1 VIGRHQLPVSSPIPV
16 RGLARG
22 TVAALRGGRSPL
34 ASLTT
39 ALRARFGAEGVVLT
53 DSGTSALVLALRLAV
68 GRGGTVAYPA
78 YGCVDLAAAAEYAGV
93 RVRLYDLDPATLSP
107 DLDSVKAV
115 LARGVGAVVVT
126 HLYGF
131 PADVPSVAAL
141 AARAG
146 TVVIEDAAQGAA
158 GTLTGKTLGSFGPL
172 SVLSFG
178 RGKGMTGGR
187 GGALLGIGE
196 DAAMLDAISLEGGA
210 SRRGIGELAA
220 AGAQWVLGRPA
231 LYGIPMNIPSLQLGE
246 MVYHPAHEP
255 RPLAASAAALVET
268 VLADADAAAARRRAR
283 AETLRRDPPAGVE
296 IITSIFGGTSGM
308 LRLPVRITTG
318 RPPAVRLGIVPG
330 YPRTLAE
337 QPELQRILAPG
348 EGEHPGAATLRRTLH
363 TVPVHDFV
371 TSRDLDVIRMWLGGC
386 DSNH

>member
-1 VIGRHQLPVSSPIPV
+1 VIGRHQLPVSSPISV

-22 TVAALRGGRSPL
+22 TVAALRGGHAPL

-39 ALRARFGAEGVVLT
+39 ALRDRFGPRGVVLT

-107 DLDSVKAV
+107 DLDSVQAV

-131 PADVPSVAAL
+131 PADVPSVTAL
-141 AARAG
+141 AARVGA
-146 TVVIEDAAQGAA
+146 TVIEDAAQGAA
-158 GTLTGKTLGSFGPL
+158 GTLAGKTLGSFGPL

-196 DAAMLDAISLEGGA
+196 GAAMLDAVSLEGGA
-210 SRRGIGELAA
+210 NRRGIGELAA
-220 AGAQWVLGRPA
+220 AGAQWMLGRPA
-231 LYGIPMNIPSLQLGE
+231 LYGIPMRIPSLQLGE

-255 RPLAASAAALVET
+255 RPLAASAAALVEA
-268 VLADADAAAARRRAR
+268 VLADADAAAARRRSR
-283 AETLRRDPPAGVE
+283 AKTLLRDLPAGVE
-296 IITSIFGGTSGM
+296 PITSISGGTSGM
-308 LRLPVRITTG
+308 LRLPVRITT
-318 RPPAVRLGIVPG
+318 RRLPPVRMGIVSG

-337 QPELQRILAPG
+337 QPELRRILASG
-348 EGEHPGAATLRRTLH
+348 EGEHPGAAMLRQSLH
-363 TVPVHDFV
+363 TVPVHDFI
-371 TSRDLDVIRMWLGGC
+371 TLRDLNAIKTWLGAC